1 VELQGRV
8 ATLKR
13 QGLGLVAVSYDSPAT
28 LTDFAGRRGITFPM
42 LSDTGS
48 AVITRYHLLNRQVP
62 EGTPQYG
69 IPYPGTFVLDAHR
82 IVTARYFEE
91 AYQERTTVESIL
103 THFGSGAGSV
113 QATRASTNHLSLV
126 ASASDGLVA
135 PGTHF
140 SLTVDVTPKSRI
152 HVYAPGAT
160 DYRPIALTIDPQP
173 GLLLREAQYPK
184 PEILYFQPLDEHVP
198 VYAKPFRI
206 VQDVTLDASRQGQV
220 LFKDRTS
227 ITITAKVNYQACD
240 DKVCFIPATVPVSW
254 TITVRQLDTERAKK

>member
-8 ATLKR
+8 ATLKQ
-13 QGLGLVAVSYDSPAT
+13 QGLGLVAVSYDPTTMLA
-28 LTDFAGRRGITFPM
+28 DFAGRRGITFPM

-48 AVITRYHLLNRQVP
+48 AVITQYHLLNRQVP
-62 EGTPQYG
+62 VGTPQYG
-69 IPYPGTFVLDAHR
+69 IPYPGTFVLDAHGV
-82 IVTARYFEE
+82 VTARYFEE

-103 THFGSGAGSV
+103 THLGSRAGSV
-113 QATRASTNHLSLV
+113 DATRASTNHLSLV

-140 SLTVDVTPKSRI
+140 SRTVDVTPKSRM

-160 DYRPIALTIDPQP
+160 DYRPIALAIDPQP
-173 GLLLREAQYPK
+173 GLVLRQAQYPK

-198 VYAKPFRI
+198 VYEKPFRI
-206 VQDVTLDASRQGQV
+206 VQDVTLDASREGQE
-220 LFKDRTS
+220 LFKNRTS
-227 ITITAKVNYQACD
+227 ITISGKVNYQACD

-254 TITVRQLDTERAKK
+254 TITVRQLDTERANK